1 MECTWHIWA
10 KTKLQNVTSGPPPS
24 TVMVS
29 VEGQVVE
36 VSDKFTYLE
45 SDEALKLAFTD
56 ALVSHPPHWEN
67 KMTECGLKII

>member
-1 MECTWHIWA
+1 
-10 KTKLQNVTSGPPPS
+10 
-24 TVMVS
+24 MVS

-36 VSDKFTYLE
+36 VSDRFIYLE

-67 KMTECGLKII
+67 KMTEYGLKII